1 MVSVSPSPAMN
12 PQHPWSSYGEFR
24 PDPALRSYFIL
35 MAVLTLPAIFIT
47 LPLFLARYHTLRYRL
62 DEHGVW
68 MRVGLLFRKESNLT
82 YRRIQD
88 VHVTRGLIQR
98 WFGLSNVAIQTAS
111 GSATAEITIEGV
123 RDADALRDFLY
134 ARMRGAQDDRESTPA
149 VAGTGA
155 AAPEDEALALLR
167 EVRDSIRALGEKLE
181 RGS

>member
-1 MVSVSPSPAMN
+1 MEDGRADAGR
-12 PQHPWSSYGEFR
+12 PWESRDVFR
-24 PDPALRSYFIL
+24 PDTALRSYYIL
-35 MAVLTLPAIFIT
+35 MGVLSLPAIFIT
-47 LPLFLARYHTLRYRL
+47 LPIFLARYHTLRYRL

-98 WFGLSNVAIQTAS
+98 WFGISSVAIQTAS

-134 ARMRGAQDDRESTPA
+134 ARMRGAKDDHAATPEAPST
-149 VAGTGA
+149 GE
-155 AAPEDEALALLR
+155 PEPDEALVLLR
-167 EVRDSIRALGEKLE
+167 EVRDALRALNEKPE
-181 RGS
+181 RQS

>member
-1 MVSVSPSPAMN
+1 MASVGVADDVRVR
-12 PQHPWSSYGEFR
+12 QPWSGHGEFR
-24 PDPALRSYFIL
+24 PDPALRSYYLL
-35 MAVLTLPAIFIT
+35 MAVLTLPAIFVT
-47 LPLFLARYHTLRYRL
+47 LPLFMARYHTLRYRL

-68 MRVGLLFRKESNLT
+68 MRVGLLFSKESNLT

-98 WFGLSNVAIQTAS
+98 WFGISSVAIQTAS

-134 ARMRGAQDDRESTPA
+134 ARMRGARDEPEHARADE
-149 VAGTGA
+149 AGQSPG
-155 AAPEDEALALLR
+155 DEALMLLR
-167 EVRDSIRALGEKLE
+167 EVRDALKSLGERLE